1 MLHFYSASNGVVNS
15 EKAMQICLDAALE
28 GQGEAVYGK
37 ELLIVIHTTV
47 GHDFQALLSTA
58 RQICP
63 KATVVGCTCAGVIG
77 LEGANESMRALGIM
91 VAEAG
96 QKGEFGIA
104 YCDNIRGYNS
114 YSKAREMAETLKAGT
129 PGVNMVHILASGI
142 DIAADRALEG
152 VADVFGPEMPVF
164 GGTSSDNMRA
174 ISTYQFVNC
183 RILERGAI
191 MIGYAD
197 PSLSVEM
204 GVHHGSV
211 PLGQPFTVTRSEA
224 NQVFELDGHPAWSFL
239 MEKLS
244 LPEHSHPGPCIP
256 VAGLAE
262 LLPEEYHQA
271 YENQHILRVVVKV
284 DEEDRSFY
292 MPVDCPEGARLWLT
306 QRDETLIF
314 WGLEQM
320 INKLSRRIQ
329 GKKIAA
335 VFHTDCAARGRA
347 MFNKI
352 VKDEI
357 IEKMQAPLMQG
368 QRVPWLGMYGFGEF
382 TQLNGKNLFH
392 NYTTSIYVLVRG
404 EGGEE
409 LRS

>member
-1 MLHFYSASNGVVNS
+1 MLRFYSASNGVVNS
-15 EKAMQICLDAALE
+15 EKAMLSCLESALA
-28 GQGEAVYGK
+28 GQGAGIYDK

-47 GHDFQALLSTA
+47 GHDFPALLAAARERCPQATA
-58 RQICP
+58 
-63 KATVVGCTCAGVIG
+63 VGCTCAGIIG
-77 LEGANESMRALGIM
+77 EEGANENMRALGIM
-91 VAEAG
+91 VAEPERS
-96 QKGEFGIA
+96 GEFGIA
-104 YCDNIRGYNS
+104 FCDNIRGYNS
-114 YSKAREMAETLKAGT
+114 YQKAREMAEALKAGT

-152 VADVFGPEMPVF
+152 VADVFGPAMPVF

-204 GVHHGSV
+204 GVHHGSIPV
-211 PLGQPFTVTRSEA
+211 GRPFTVTRSKA
-224 NQVFELDGHPAWSFL
+224 NQVFELDGQPAWRLL

-244 LPEHSHPGPCIP
+244 LPENSHPGPCIP

-262 LLPEEYHQA
+262 LLPEEYHEV
-271 YENQHILRVVVKV
+271 YDNRYILRVIVKV
-284 DEEDRSFY
+284 DEEDSSFY
-292 MPVDCPEGARLWLT
+292 MPVDCPEGAQLWLT
-306 QRDETLIF
+306 QRDENLIF
-314 WGLEQM
+314 SGLERM
-320 INKLSRRIQ
+320 MGRLARRIE
-329 GKKIAA
+329 GRKAAA

-357 IEKMQAPLMQG
+357 IEKMQSPLMKEG
-368 QRVPWLGMYGFGEF
+368 PLPWLGMYGFGEF
-382 TQLNGKNLFH
+382 TTLNGKNLFH
-392 NYTTSIYVLVRG
+392 NYTTSIYVLARK
-404 EGGEE
+404 E
-409 LRS
+409 